1 MATEIDCFKHI
12 HEIPKESKRAMTTAA
27 LFTRIFQQYLDANC
41 CPYMDEAEHKTFS
54 AELLDHVLIVGGFC
68 RDILVNRAVNDIDI
82 MVNLRELNKLQ
93 RKHLIEYHSKT
104 SQQDKN
110 CRCVHWQ
117 RYLNKLTVDA
127 AFTKEQEELP
137 ELERMHNMNH
147 ILNANFWLDILRA
160 DERLAST
167 MSVADFPSEG
177 YHSVQI
183 VNSVK
188 YGGID
193 CDTQRID
200 IVDTF
205 RVDQALQTFSLQKDA
220 KRFHRKSRQLSMTG
234 LDILCADL
242 GQNKAREEKPATNA
256 RPIGGKTK
264 THRRRLTSK
273 QMYNLDFDMGTECD
287 DEQYIAIEVP
297 VYSGKVRYKLLNYDL
312 SINTCIL
319 PLSNILKLKEFNTA
333 HANHRT
339 PNMTWSECVENG
351 LGECDGIKDCINNKV
366 LRPPGHIAQCS
377 ILAHPQSYVFWRVV
391 GWKIVCPDF
400 EVRVDLLKA
409 LQDDFKTWLTPEW
422 FAQLENRNQF
432 MALLLHTLERDCK
445 TIGDVKQMLSVMAD
459 LGFTSLF
466 VAVAQQSAEV
476 RRQMTQ
482 CIHECNNGNLARNEI
497 CEAFNEHAL
506 ALLSDDEYDELEW
519 SEQLQLE
526 EVLESTENQLQRQKT
541 RNLELRGDNDRT
553 SETAAQLEEA
563 LDEAK
568 RQTVDVTK
576 SLEKTKERLTR
587 AKTRNLELKKQLNEF
602 KEKLAAVELARK
614 TAEDSNEICQ
624 EQLCVLKADSRAKD
638 SSIEKLSL
646 QNEQLKRKADG
657 LANDSQRM
665 QQQLQQQEKQF
676 QEMRQGASQMQQ
688 TMQQQ
693 EMQFQKMRQGD
704 FQRMDSY
711 AKTVAMLKE
720 KNSKLAAQVQKAQL
734 SSEVTELALCTELQ
748 KVKDE
753 NKLLVQSKKDLTMRT
768 AKQIDEMRNYLKQ
781 YQEAAE
787 KGSYRRVCSRIG
799 HSASQSM

>member
-466 VAVAQQSAEV
+466 VNVAQQSSEV
-476 RRQMTQ
+476 RRKMTQ
-482 CIHECNNGNLARNEI
+482 CIRECNNGNLARNEI

-506 ALLSDDEYDELEW
+506 ALLSDDEFENLEW

-526 EVLESTENQLQRQKT
+526 EV
-541 RNLELRGDNDRT
+541 
-553 SETAAQLEEA
+553 

-576 SLEKTKERLTR
+576 SLENTEERLTR
-587 AKTRNLELKKQLNEF
+587 AKADNIRIRDDHDRSSEVLAKLKEQLNEY
-602 KEKLAAVELARK
+602 K
-614 TAEDSNEICQ
+614 
-624 EQLCVLKADSRAKD
+624 EQLAAKD
-638 SSIEKLSL
+638 SSIEALSNQNKL
-646 QNEQLKRKADG
+646 LKMNADR

-665 QQQLQQQEKQF
+665 QQQLQFQDMQF
-676 QEMRQGASQMQQ
+676 QEMRQGAY
-688 TMQQQ
+688 
-693 EMQFQKMRQGD
+693 QKV
-704 FQRMDSY
+704 DSY
-711 AKTVAMLKE
+711 AKTVAVLNEM
-720 KNSKLAAQVQKAQL
+720 NSKLEAQVDELKVQAVQAETAQL
-734 SSEVTELALCTELQ
+734 RALKNNVLTLRVELQ
-748 KVKDE
+748 KLRDQ